1 MKTSPS
7 NLPLPPLS
15 KSDNT
20 AIKALH
26 QSWSIHALR
35 MAQLTPEC
43 VLADQKAA
51 LQAFLATPSQ
61 ENEQRLA
68 VMADER
74 LVKQRYRVLFQAHEQ
89 LACQTKTRAIAIVRC
104 HLTGLL
110 EAATLSLRRIEEE
123 ARKEGRVCLTD
134 EACAEM
140 RQLTDQLDQHLRQ
153 LEQAEVTGADWPEG
167 LLLQPDQ

>member
-7 NLPLPPLS
+7 NLPLPPLC
-15 KSDNT
+15 KADTT
-20 AIKALH
+20 AIKTLH
-26 QSWSIHALR
+26 QSWSIHDRR

-68 VMADER
+68 VLADER

-89 LACQTKTRAIAIVRC
+89 LAYQTKNRAIAIVRC
-104 HLTGLL
+104 HLARLL
-110 EAATLSLRRIEEE
+110 EAATLELSRSEDE
-123 ARKEGRVCLTD
+123 ARKEGRVRLMD

-140 RQLTDQLDQHLRQ
+140 RRLTDRLDQHLRQ

-167 LLLQPDQ
+167 LLLQSEQ

>member
-15 KSDNT
+15 KADNT

-26 QSWSIHALR
+26 QSWSIHDRR
-35 MAQLTPEC
+35 MAQLTPDC

-61 ENEQRLA
+61 ENEQRMA
-68 VMADER
+68 VLADER

-104 HLTGLL
+104 HLAGLL
-110 EAATLSLRRIEEE
+110 EAATLELRRSEDE
-123 ARKEGRVCLTD
+123 ARKEGRVRLMD
-134 EACAEM
+134 EACVEL
-140 RQLTDQLDQHLRQ
+140 RQLTDCLDQHLRQ
-153 LEQAEVTGADWPEG
+153 LEQAAITGADWPEG
-167 LLLQPDQ
+167 LLLQPGQ

>member
-15 KSDNT
+15 KADNT

-35 MAQLTPEC
+35 MAQLTPDC

-51 LQAFLATPSQ
+51 LQAFLATPSH

-89 LACQTKTRAIAIVRC
+89 LACQTKTRAIAVVRC
-104 HLTGLL
+104 HLAGLL
-110 EAATLSLRRIEEE
+110 EAATLELRRSEDE
-123 ARKEGRVCLTD
+123 ARKEGRVRLMD
-134 EACAEM
+134 EACVEL
-140 RQLTDQLDQHLRQ
+140 RQLTDRLDQHLRQ
-153 LEQAEVTGADWPEG
+153 LEQAAITGADWPEG
-167 LLLQPDQ
+167 LLLQPEQ

>member
-1 MKTSPS
+1 MKTSLS
-7 NLPLPPLS
+7 NLLLPSLS
-15 KSDNT
+15 KADNT

-51 LQAFLATPSQ
+51 LQSFLATPSQ

-74 LVKQRYRVLFQAHEQ
+74 LVNQRYHVLFQAHDQ
-89 LACQTKTRAIAIVRC
+89 LAHQIKNRAIAIVRC
-104 HLTGLL
+104 HFTGLL
-110 EAATLSLRRIEEE
+110 EAATLELRRIEEK

-140 RQLTDQLDQHLRQ
+140 RRLTDHLDQHLRQ
-153 LEQAEVTGADWPEG
+153 LEQAEVSGADWPEG
-167 LLLQPDQ
+167 LLL

>member
-15 KSDNT
+15 KADNT

-26 QSWSIHALR
+26 QSWSIHDRR
-35 MAQLTPEC
+35 MAQLTPDC

-68 VMADER
+68 VLADER

-89 LACQTKTRAIAIVRC
+89 LACQTKTRAIGIVRC
-104 HLTGLL
+104 HLAGLL
-110 EAATLSLRRIEEE
+110 KAATLELSRSEDE
-123 ARKEGRVCLTD
+123 ARKEGRVRLMD

-140 RQLTDQLDQHLRQ
+140 RRLTGCLDQHLRQ
-153 LEQAEVTGADWPEG
+153 LEQAAINGADWPEG
-167 LLLQPDQ
+167 LLLQPEQ